1 MSDTRA
7 PGFANV
13 PTTAEGGVPTYKVST
28 WYGLWA
34 PKGTPK
40 EIVDKMAAELN
51 TALNSAQLKETW
63 TSIGSETPNLYGE
76 AYGKF
81 VSAEVKRW
89 AEVAK
94 ASNAKL
100 D

>member
-1 MSDTRA
+1 
-7 PGFANV
+7 
-13 PTTAEGGVPTYKVST
+13 
-28 WYGLWA
+28 
-34 PKGTPK
+34 
-40 EIVDKMAAELN
+40 MAAELN
-51 TALNSAQLKETW
+51 TALNSPQLKETW